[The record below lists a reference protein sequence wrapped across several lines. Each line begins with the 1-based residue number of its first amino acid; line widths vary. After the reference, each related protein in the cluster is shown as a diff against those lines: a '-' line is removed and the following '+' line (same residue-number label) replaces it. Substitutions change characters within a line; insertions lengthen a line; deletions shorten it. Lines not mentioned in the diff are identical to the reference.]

1 MTPFSKADLSR
12 IVKLLSLTPPSWLF
26 PIGNLLPVARSMR
39 FLRGEDASRADWTAA
54 MARALSDHVTA
65 RQAAAIVAALSDRMV
80 EAQMQILALLRP
92 ARRWQPVIRRHGFDH
107 VAAALEKRRGAILW
121 VSDFVYSTLVTKMA
135 FHQAGFAVSHLS
147 RPNHGFAMTPFGIRY
162 LNPLWTRIEDRYIAE
177 RVKIIDDDAGEAL
190 KTLRM
195 RLASNRIVSI
205 TVVDTAQRTL
215 DTEFFRG
222 TIRIATG
229 PPHLSRISG
238 APLLPVFTLRG
249 DDGVYDVTVGPPLDV
264 GGTAEPDYAGA
275 VRAYVTMLE
284 SRVLAHPDQW
294 NGWFRIDHLPVAGS
308 P

>member
-1 MTPFSKADLSR
+1 MTPFTKADLSR
-12 IVKLLSLTPPSWLF
+12 VIKLLSMTPPSWLL
-26 PIGNLLPVARSMR
+26 PVENLLPAARYMR
-39 FLRGEDASRADWTAA
+39 FLRRDEASRADWAA
-54 MARALSDHVTA
+54 AAARALSDHVTA
-65 RQAAAIVAALSDRMV
+65 QQASAIMAALSDRMV

-92 ARRWQPVIRRHGFDH
+92 ARRWQPVIRWHGLDN

-147 RPNHGFAMTPFGIRY
+147 RPNHGFSMTPFGIRF
-162 LNPLWTRIEDRYIAE
+162 LNPLWTRIEDQFIAE
-177 RVKIIDDDAGEAL
+177 RVLITGDDAGAAL

-195 RLASNRIVSI
+195 RLASNHVVSI

-215 DTEFFRG
+215 DTRFFRG

-229 PPHLSRISG
+229 PPHLSRVSG

-249 DDGVYDVTVGPPLDV
+249 DDGAYDVTVGPPLDV
-264 GGTAEPDYAGA
+264 GSTAEPDYAGA

-284 SRVLAHPDQW
+284 SHVLAHPDQW
-294 NGWFRIDHLPVAGS
+294 NGWFRIDHLPVADS